1 MNRLFVD
8 ANMFLRVL
16 ADDDAGQSRTARELF
31 AEAEAARV
39 QLVTGP
45 PVLFE
50 VAWTLRSRYRK
61 SATDV
66 LAVMEAVLGT
76 PGLETA
82 DADLVREAI
91 DLARRGN
98 GEFADAYVAAMSR
111 ATECAAVA
119 TFNAKDSARMGTRTW
134 P

>member
-1 MNRLFVD
+1 MKRLFVD
-8 ANMFLRVL
+8 ANVFLRVL
-16 ADDDAGQSRTARELF
+16 ADDDAGQSRKARELF
-31 AEAEAARV
+31 ADAFAGRV
-39 QLVTGP
+39 ELVTGP

-66 LAVMEAVLGT
+66 LDVMEAVLGT

-82 DADLVREAI
+82 DAGRVREAI
-91 DLARRGN
+91 DLARKGD
-98 GEFADAYVAAMSR
+98 GDFADAYVAAMGM
-111 ATECAAVA
+111 ATACEGIA
-119 TFNAKDSARMGTRTW
+119 TFNTRDFARMGMGTW